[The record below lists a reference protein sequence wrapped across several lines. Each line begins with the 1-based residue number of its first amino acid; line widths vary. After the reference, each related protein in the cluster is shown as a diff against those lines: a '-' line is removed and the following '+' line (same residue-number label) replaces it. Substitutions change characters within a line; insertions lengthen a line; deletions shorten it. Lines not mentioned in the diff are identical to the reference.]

1 MLFCTYLKTKTF
13 GGGGGSNRSNLSVNA
28 GGNRNRELFQ
38 KEKIA
43 KPEGKNEGVYRE
55 LVRWKTSMES

>member
-1 MLFCTYLKTKTF
+1 MLFCAYLKTKTF
-13 GGGGGSNRSNLSVNA
+13 GGGGGSSRSNLSVSA

-43 KPEGKNEGVYRE
+43 KPEGKNEGVYGE
-55 LVRWKTSMES
+55 LVRWKTLMES